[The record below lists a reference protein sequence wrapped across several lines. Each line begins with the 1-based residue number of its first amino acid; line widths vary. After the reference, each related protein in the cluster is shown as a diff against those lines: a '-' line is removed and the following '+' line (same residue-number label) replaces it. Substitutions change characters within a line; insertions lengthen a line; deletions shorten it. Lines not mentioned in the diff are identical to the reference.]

1 MEGSFAFLATPS
13 VFVPPCRDGYW
24 PVKSVVRLGR
34 QAVEPA

>member
-1 MEGSFAFLATPS
+1 MAGSLAFLAMPS
-13 VFVPPCRDGYW
+13 VLAPPCSEGYW

>member
-1 MEGSFAFLATPS
+1 MEGSVTRLAKPS
-13 VFVPPCRDGYW
+13 VLLPPCSEGYW

>member
-1 MEGSFAFLATPS
+1 MAGSLAFLARPS
-13 VFVPPCRDGYW
+13 VFVPPCSDGYW